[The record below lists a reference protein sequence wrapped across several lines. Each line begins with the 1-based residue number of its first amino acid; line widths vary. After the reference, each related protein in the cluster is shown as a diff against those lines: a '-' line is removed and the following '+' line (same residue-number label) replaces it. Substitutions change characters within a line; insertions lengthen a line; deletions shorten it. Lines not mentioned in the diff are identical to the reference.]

1 MKLEFEEE
9 RPIFIQIAE
18 GIEDAI
24 LSQAFPEEGQ
34 IPSITE
40 FSVTYQINPATA
52 LKGINLLVDEGIVYK
67 KRGVGMFVSKGAVQ
81 VLREKRKGQF
91 YDRYIR
97 GEAANG
103 FLPHFASPA
112 AIPTRF
118 CSAIP
123 TSTNCSAER
132 NPWADSGI
140 C

>member
-52 LKGINLLVDEGIVYK
+52 LKGINLLVEEGIVYK

-81 VLREKRKGQF
+81 VLREKRKEQF

-97 GEAANG
+97 TMIDEAKRLELSPQDIVDLIERG
-103 FLPHFASPA
+103 F
-112 AIPTRF
+112 
-118 CSAIP
+118 
-123 TSTNCSAER
+123 ER
-132 NPWADSGI
+132 
-140 C
+140 

>member
-52 LKGINLLVDEGIVYK
+52 LKGINLLVEEGIVYK

-81 VLREKRKGQF
+81 VLREKRKEQF

-97 GEAANG
+97 TMIDEAKRLELSPQDIVNLIERG
-103 FLPHFASPA
+103 F
-112 AIPTRF
+112 
-118 CSAIP
+118 
-123 TSTNCSAER
+123 ER
-132 NPWADSGI
+132 
-140 C
+140 

>member
-52 LKGINLLVDEGIVYK
+52 LKGINLLVEEGIVYK
-67 KRGVGMFVSKGAVQ
+67 KRGVGMFVAKGAVQ
-81 VLREKRKGQF
+81 VLREKRKEQF

-97 GEAANG
+97 TMLDEAKRLELSPQDIVNLIERG
-103 FLPHFASPA
+103 F
-112 AIPTRF
+112 
-118 CSAIP
+118 
-123 TSTNCSAER
+123 E
-132 NPWADSGI
+132 G
-140 C
+140 

>member
-24 LSQAFPEEGQ
+24 LSQAFPEESQ

-52 LKGINLLVDEGIVYK
+52 LKGINLLVEEGIVYK

-81 VLREKRKGQF
+81 VLREKRKEQF

-97 GEAANG
+97 TMVDEAKRLQLSPQDIVNLIERG
-103 FLPHFASPA
+103 F
-112 AIPTRF
+112 
-118 CSAIP
+118 
-123 TSTNCSAER
+123 E
-132 NPWADSGI
+132 G
-140 C
+140 

>member
-52 LKGINLLVDEGIVYK
+52 LKGINLLVEEGIVYK

-81 VLREKRKGQF
+81 VLREKRKEQF

-97 GEAANG
+97 TMLDEAKRLELSPQDIVNLIERG
-103 FLPHFASPA
+103 F
-112 AIPTRF
+112 
-118 CSAIP
+118 
-123 TSTNCSAER
+123 E
-132 NPWADSGI
+132 G
-140 C
+140 